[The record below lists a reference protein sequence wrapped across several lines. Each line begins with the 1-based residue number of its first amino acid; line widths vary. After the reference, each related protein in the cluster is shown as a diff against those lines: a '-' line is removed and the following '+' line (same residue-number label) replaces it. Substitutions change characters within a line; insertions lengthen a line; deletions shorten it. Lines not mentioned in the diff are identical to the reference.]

1 MSCIGT
7 AGHVDH
13 GKSALVQALTG
24 IDPDR
29 LAEEKE
35 RGMTID
41 LGFAWLTLP
50 SGREV
55 SIVDVPGHE
64 SFIKNMLAGVGGIDI
79 ALLVIAAD
87 EGIMPQTREHLA
99 ILDLLR
105 VSSGVVALTK
115 ADLVDQ
121 EWLELLQDEV
131 REVLRSTSL
140 SQAELIPCSAYT
152 KQGLPEL
159 LAVLDKVVGHL
170 DDKRKTAV
178 SQSTFRPRLP
188 IDRIFSLSGF
198 GTIVT
203 GTLQDGPLSVG
214 QEVEI
219 LPQGLKARIRNM
231 QMHQQRIESAHAGSR
246 VALNIPNVA
255 RTELARGN
263 VVCLPGQ
270 IQPTVL
276 CDACITLLAD
286 APRPL
291 AHNALVDFYCGA
303 QEIPARVRL
312 LDTEELLPGRSAWV
326 QLRLSRPTVVARRD
340 RFILRIPSPS
350 MTVAGGEVIDVSP
363 RYHRRFQQPILQYLE
378 QLSHATPAELVL
390 AILDMP
396 STRGHRVASHG
407 GYELTALARQCNMS
421 DDVTRQALETLVTE
435 GRVRLVGECWFAE
448 HVWQTFAEDAVAL
461 VCAYHV
467 QYPLRS
473 GISKEEWRA
482 RLHLSSKLATD
493 LLAVLQQEER
503 LEVVDVALNSGQEGK
518 GLMASVGRTGR
529 LVRLPDFVPHFTST
543 QQQQVEHLLGRLAE
557 RPYMPPGRVEVEALV
572 GSEILHALIEQG
584 RIFKFA
590 DGVLLTREAY
600 EEAVQRLVTYM
611 REHGTM
617 TVSEARD
624 LLNTS
629 RKYVLPLLEHLD
641 VLRITRRQ
649 GDERVL
655 SGTP

>member
-13 GKSALVQALTG
+13 GKSTLVQALTG

-29 LAEEKE
+29 LVEEKE

-41 LGFAWLTLP
+41 LGFAWLALP

-64 SFIKNMLAGVGGIDI
+64 SFIKNMLAGVGGIDV

-105 VSSGVVALTK
+105 VSAGVVALTK
-115 ADLVDQ
+115 TDLVDQ
-121 EWLELLQDEV
+121 EWLELIRDEV
-131 REVLRSTSL
+131 REVLRPTSL
-140 SQAELIPCSAYT
+140 SQAEIIPCSAYT
-152 KQGLPEL
+152 RQGLPEL
-159 LAVLDKVVGHL
+159 LAVLDNVLGHL
-170 DDKRKTAV
+170 DDGQRTSISRNA
-178 SQSTFRPRLP
+178 FCPRLP
-188 IDRIFSLSGF
+188 IDRVFSLAGF

-291 AHNALVDFYCGA
+291 VHNALVDFYCGA
-303 QEIPARVRL
+303 QEIPTRVRL
-312 LDTEELLPGRSAWV
+312 LATEELLPGQSAWV

-363 RYHRRFQQPILQYLE
+363 RYHRRFQEPILQYLE
-378 QLSHATPAELVL
+378 QLSRATPVELVL
-390 AILDMP
+390 AVLDMR
-396 STRGHRVASHG
+396 SVRGYKMASQG
-407 GYELTALARQCNMS
+407 GYELATIARQCNMS
-421 DDVTRQALETLVTE
+421 DDVTRGVLETLVTE
-435 GRVRLVGECWFAE
+435 GRARLVGEYWFAE
-448 HVWQTFAEDAVAL
+448 HIWQAFAEEAVAL
-461 VCAYHV
+461 VRAYHA

-473 GISKEEWRA
+473 GLSREEWRA

-493 LLAVLQQEER
+493 LFAVLQNEKR
-503 LEVVDVALNSGQEGK
+503 LQAVDMALNSGHEGR
-518 GLMASVGRTGR
+518 GLVGRTGV
-529 LVRLPDFVPHFTST
+529 LIRLPDFVPHFTPT
-543 QQQQVEHLLGRLAE
+543 QQRQVEYLLSRFAE
-557 RPYMPPGRVEVEALV
+557 QPYMPPGRVEVEALV
-572 GSEILHALIEQG
+572 GGEILHALIEQG
-584 RIFKFA
+584 RILKFA
-590 DGVLLTREAY
+590 DGVLFTREAY
-600 EEAVQRLVTYM
+600 EEAVLRLVTYM

-617 TVSEARD
+617 TVADARD
-624 LLNTS
+624 MLNTS
-629 RKYVLPLLEHLD
+629 RKYILPLLEHLD
-641 VLRITRRQ
+641 ALRITRRQ

-655 SGTP
+655 SGTL